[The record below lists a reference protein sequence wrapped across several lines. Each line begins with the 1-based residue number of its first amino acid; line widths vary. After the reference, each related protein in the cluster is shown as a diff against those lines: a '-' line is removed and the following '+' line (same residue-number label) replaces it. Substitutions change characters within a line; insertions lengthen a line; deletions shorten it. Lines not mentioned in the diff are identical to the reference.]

1 MAARAG
7 ELGARAP
14 WGYGFKVLCGY
25 CLCLWLLAVD
35 NWLLAIGYG
44 YWLLVISHWLSTID
58 YWPLAIGYGYWL
70 LTFTLKNVVIVMTHF
85 SYCPFSMAML
95 ITHWPL

>member
-44 YWLLVISHWLSTID
+44 YWLL
-58 YWPLAIGYGYWL
+58 
-70 LTFTLKNVVIVMTHF
+70 TFTLKNVVIVMTHF